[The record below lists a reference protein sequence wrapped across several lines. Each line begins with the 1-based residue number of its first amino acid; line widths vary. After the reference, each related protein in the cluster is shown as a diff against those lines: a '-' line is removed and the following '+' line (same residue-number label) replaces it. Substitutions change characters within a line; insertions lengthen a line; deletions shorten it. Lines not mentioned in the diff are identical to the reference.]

1 MLNEKLKDALRHHLQ
16 NNPTDAT
23 EVLALVTEV
32 MQHYE
37 RALQAKRTAET
48 WHALHTLVGQLA
60 PPSKKGD
67 NPVYLLDAAYLLFPR
82 GMLDDELSLL
92 SPVLRA
98 FADRFIAACKAAP
111 FKLAWIATT
120 RGENCTAWYAEH
132 VMPRLV

>member
-16 NNPTDAT
+16 NNPIDAA

-37 RALQAKRTAET
+37 RALQAKRSAEA
-48 WHALHTLVGQLA
+48 WNALHTLVGQLA

-67 NPVYLLDAAYLLFPR
+67 NPAHLLDAAYLLFPH
-82 GMLDDELSLL
+82 GLDACT
-92 SPVLRA
+92 PVLRA
-98 FADRFIAACKAAP
+98 FAERFLAACKATP

-120 RGENCTAWYAEH
+120 RGENCAAWYAEH
-132 VMPRLV
+132 VMPKLV

>member
-16 NNPTDAT
+16 NNPADAT

-82 GMLDDELSLL
+82 GFTDS
-92 SPVLRA
+92 SPVLRT
-98 FADRFIAACKAAP
+98 FTDRFLTACKAAP
-111 FKLAWIATT
+111 FKLDWIEMT
-120 RGENCTAWYAEH
+120 RGDNCAAWYAEH
-132 VMPRLV
+132 VLPKLV